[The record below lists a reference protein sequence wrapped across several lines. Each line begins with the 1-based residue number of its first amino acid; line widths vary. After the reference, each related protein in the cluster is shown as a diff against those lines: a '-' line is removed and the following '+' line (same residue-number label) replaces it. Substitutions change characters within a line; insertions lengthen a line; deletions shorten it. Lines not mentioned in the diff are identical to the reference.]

1 MGITVQNQN
10 AGGNINNVE
19 GTLYAGGQQ
28 VSYVTVDDARRALQE
43 LAGALPR
50 VPLEHR
56 ERADVDAAVRVIDEE
71 LRRPDP
77 DKSRVAEHVGRL
89 TKILSTAGALAS
101 SAIGLATPLG
111 TLVGW
116 LGRTVASFL

>member
-1 MGITVQNQN
+1 VGITVSNQN

-28 VSYVTVDDARRALQE
+28 VSYVSVQDARRALQE
-43 LAGALPR
+43 LAGTLPR

-56 ERADVDAAVRVIDEE
+56 ERTEVDAAGRGIDEE

-77 DKSRVAEHVGRL
+77 DRGRVAEHVGRL
-89 TKILSTAGALAS
+89 TKILSAAGALAS
-101 SAIGLATPLG
+101 TALGVAVPLG
-111 TLVGW
+111 SLVGFV
-116 LGRTVASFL
+116 GRTVASFL

>member
-1 MGITVQNQN
+1 VGITVQNQN

-28 VSYVTVDDARRALQE
+28 VVSVSVGDARRALQE

-56 ERADVDAAVRVIDEE
+56 ERLEADAAVQGIDEE
-71 LRRPDP
+71 LRRPEP
-77 DKSRVAEHVGRL
+77 DRNRVAEHVGRL
-89 TKILSTAGALAS
+89 AKVLSAAGALAS
-101 SAIGLATPLG
+101 SALGLATPLG

>member
-1 MGITVQNQN
+1 VGITVQNQN

-28 VSYVTVDDARRALQE
+28 VSYVSVEDARRALQE
-43 LAGALPR
+43 LAAVLPR
-50 VPLEHR
+50 VPMPHR
-56 ERADVDAAVRVIDEE
+56 DRLDTDAAVRDIDEE

-89 TKILSTAGALAS
+89 TKVLSAAGALAS
-101 SAIGLATPLG
+101 TALGVAVPLG
-111 TLVGW
+111 SLVGW

>member
-1 MGITVQNQN
+1 VGITVQNQN

-28 VSYVTVDDARRALQE
+28 VSYVSVGDARRALHE
-43 LAGALPR
+43 LAGTLPR

-56 ERADVDAAVRVIDEE
+56 ERVGADAAVRGIDEE
-71 LRRPDP
+71 LSRPEP
-77 DKSRVAEHVGRL
+77 DKGRVAEHVGRL
-89 TKILSTAGALAS
+89 TTILSAAGALAS
-101 SAIGLATPLG
+101 SALGLAGPLG